1 MTIITNMISNHNNEF
16 ELIYNEESKI
26 YKVIV
31 HRFNYDIIEVF
42 NDYNKALNFLYGV
55 LV

>member
-1 MTIITNMISNHNNEF
+1 MIYNHNNEF
-16 ELIYNEESKI
+16 DFFYNEETQF

-31 HRFNYDIIEVF
+31 HREGNDIIEVF